1 MQESRIQYVLEQLK
15 KELHRF
21 IDTLGEIPYVALPL
35 EKPHVICFCEKIKE
49 LCGYD
54 ADDILA
60 DRQLWEKMIYPD
72 DRERVFAAF
81 AGCKN
86 KGIPFN
92 IGYRIVHKDGSVRY
106 VNDKGE
112 PVFDDKGEIT
122 QIEGTITPLFRPR
135 SLRFH
140 SGQARQVREVTK
152 TENIPLL
159 EFKKA
164 TTSNNVNPQ
173 HQCIGVGV
181 NSNCFQKVS

>member
-15 KELHRF
+15 TELHRF
-21 IDTLGEIPYVALPL
+21 IDAIGEIPYVALPS
-35 EKPHVICFCEKIKE
+35 EKPYVICFCAKIKE

-60 DRQLWEKMIYPD
+60 NRQLWGEMIHPD
-72 DRERVFAAF
+72 DYERVFAAF
-81 AGCKN
+81 ARCKN
-86 KGIPFN
+86 KGMPFN

-106 VNDKGE
+106 VTDTGE
-112 PVFDDKGEIT
+112 PVFDYRGEIT
-122 QIEGTITPLFRPR
+122 QIEGTITPL
-135 SLRFH
+135 
-140 SGQARQVREVTK
+140 GEITK
-152 TENIPLL
+152 PESIPLL

-181 NSNCFQKVS
+181 NSNCFQKV

>member
-35 EKPHVICFCEKIKE
+35 EKPRVICFCEKIKE

-72 DRERVFAAF
+72 DCERVFAAF
-81 AGCKN
+81 ARCKN
-86 KGIPFN
+86 KGVPFN

-122 QIEGTITPLFRPR
+122 QIEGTITPLFRLC
-135 SLRFH
+135 S
-140 SGQARQVREVTK
+140 RQVREITK
-152 TENIPLL
+152 TENILLL
-159 EFKKA
+159 EFEKA

-181 NSNCFQKVS
+181 NSNCFQKV